1 MLSLSKGGGM
11 PRRSPFIIDLSPQ
24 ERSILERR
32 AARYTAPY
40 REVVRAKVI
49 LMAAQGYENKFIA
62 ASLSLP
68 VQVVSKWR
76 KRFFEE
82 RLEGLEER
90 SRRGRPAVF
99 PPHGGG

>member
-1 MLSLSKGGGM
+1 M
-11 PRRSPFIIDLSPQ
+11 PRRSPFAIDLTPR
-24 ERSILERR
+24 ERAELERR

-40 REVVRAKVI
+40 REVVRAKVV
-49 LMAAQGYENKFIA
+49 LMAAKGYENKLIA

-68 VQVVSKWR
+68 VQIVSKWR

-90 SRRGRPAVF
+90 PRRGRPVAF
-99 PPHGGG
+99 SPHGRG